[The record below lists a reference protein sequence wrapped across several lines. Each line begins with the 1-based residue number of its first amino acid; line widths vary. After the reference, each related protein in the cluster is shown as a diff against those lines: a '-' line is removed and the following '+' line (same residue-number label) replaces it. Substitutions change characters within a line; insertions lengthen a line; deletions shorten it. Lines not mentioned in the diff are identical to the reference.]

1 MIVTRFHDV
10 EKLEFTVEF
19 LSPTFLGGA
28 DQNAELRSPPFKN
41 LLRQWWRVVH
51 GDLDANTLRI
61 QEGELFGTVLGNEKA
76 VASTVRISLL
86 PCENFQVRD
95 SMPSIGK
102 LEHPEVKNREGRLIP
117 LDRLLYLGY
126 GPVNQER
133 RDGRFQLVFR
143 KFIAPGSK
151 AVLRIYCPK
160 KMSEDMVRGTSLLR
174 HFGTI
179 GGRSRNGYGSMDL
192 HGQGLQPL
200 KDVAGK
206 AKGFDQVMANTSK
219 KYPTSLA
226 ADANGLLCWEHVP
239 NGATWE
245 KVFQAFSDIYMKV
258 RTSFPF
264 RQSNAL
270 EPRHIMGYPAGRNHQ
285 VHAWGGSQGRMPSQL
300 RLMVKRNDQGQVIGR
315 ILHLPHPVPKP
326 WDPRVGQEADLWKQV
341 HAFLDGQKELQRCGG
356 GR

>member
-76 VASTVRISLL
+76 VASTVRLSLL
-86 PCENFQVRD
+86 PSENFQIKD

-126 GPVNQER
+126 GPVNLVNHQLAFR
-133 RDGRFQLVFR
+133 R
-143 KFIAPGSK
+143 FIAPGSR
-151 AVLRIYCPK
+151 AVLRVYCPK
-160 KMSEDMVRGTSLLR
+160 KTSEDMMQSVSLLR

-179 GGRSRNGYGSMDL
+179 GGRSRNGYGSIDL
-192 HGQGLQPL
+192 DGQGLRPL
-200 KDVAGK
+200 GDVAAK
-206 AKGFDQVMANTSK
+206 ARGFDQVMADTSK
-219 KYPTSLA
+219 KYPA
-226 ADANGLLCWEHVP
+226 ALTADSSGLLCWEYAP
-239 NGATWE
+239 GGATWE
-245 KVFQAFSDIYMKV
+245 KVFQTFSGIYMQV

-264 RQSNAL
+264 RQRNAL

-300 RLMVKRNDQGQVIGR
+300 RLMVKRNDQGQVVGR

-326 WDPRVGQEADLWKQV
+326 WDSKVGREADLWKKV
-341 HAFLDGQKELQRCGG
+341 HVFLDGQKELQRYGG

>member
-41 LLRQWWRVVH
+41 LLRQWWRVAH
-51 GDLDANTLRI
+51 GELDANTLRI

-76 VASTVRISLL
+76 VASTVRLSLL
-86 PCENFQVRD
+86 PSENFQIKD
-95 SMPSIGK
+95 SMPSIGTLK
-102 LEHPEVKNREGRLIP
+102 HPEVKNRV
-117 LDRLLYLGY
+117 DRLLYLGY
-126 GPVNQER
+126 GPVNR
-133 RDGRFQLVFR
+133 RDGRLVFR
-143 KFIAPGSK
+143 KFIAPGSR

-179 GGRSRNGYGSMDL
+179 GGRSRNGYGSIDL
-192 HGQGLQPL
+192 DGQGLQSL
-200 KDVAGK
+200 KDVAAK

-219 KYPTSLA
+219 KYPTALA
-226 ADANGLLCWEHVP
+226 ADAKGLLCWEHVP
-239 NGATWE
+239 NGAIWE
-245 KVFQAFSDIYMKV
+245 EVFKAFSEMYMRV
-258 RTSFPF
+258 RTSFPL

-270 EPRHIMGYPAGRNHQ
+270 EPRHIMGYPVGRNHN
-285 VHAWGGSQGRMPSQL
+285 VRDWGKQRGRMPSQL
-300 RLMVKRNDQGQVIGR
+300 RLMVKRNDQEQVIGR
-315 ILHLPHPVPKP
+315 ILHLPHPVPKE
-326 WDPRVGQEADLWKQV
+326 WDPKVGQEAELWKKV

-356 GR
+356 GQ